1 MFWGNN
7 WFLIY
12 SEIDWAVLQIIIN
25 NLRVKIGSFLTGY
38 QIDNQLFQIIP
49 ISIFILIAWDSRI
62 KTFNLGLYYRSN
74 FMCSL

>member
-25 NLRVKIGSFLTGY
+25 NLKVKIGTFLTGY

-49 ISIFILIAWDSRI
+49 ISIFILIAWDPRI
-62 KTFNLGLYYRSN
+62 KTFNLRLYYRSN